1 MQKVSQITN
10 EKVINKLREVL
21 DPELNYNIVD
31 LGLVYEIKVQKN
43 KVKVVMTLT
52 YVGCPLGSLVKK
64 LVEDK
69 LKELPGI
76 SDVYFQLTFDP
87 PWSPARMNEEVRLEL
102 NLPFSAN

>member
-1 MQKVSQITN
+1 MQKIHQVTKEEIFT
-10 EKVINKLREVL
+10 KLREVL

-52 YVGCPLGSLVKK
+52 YPGCPLGSLVKK

-69 LKELPGI
+69 LKELTGV
-76 SDVYFQLTFDP
+76 SEVNFQFTFTP
-87 PWSPARMNEEVRLEL
+87 PWDPSRMSEEVRLEL

>member
-1 MQKVSQITN
+1 MQKIHQVNKEEILT
-10 EKVINKLREVL
+10 KLREVL

-43 KVKVVMTLT
+43 KVKVIMTLT
-52 YVGCPLGSLVKK
+52 YPGCPLGGLVKK

-76 SDVYFQLTFDP
+76 SEVDSQFTFTP
-87 PWSPARMNEEVRLEL
+87 PWDPSRMSEEARLEV
-102 NLPFSAN
+102 NLPLSIN

>member
-1 MQKVSQITN
+1 MQKIHQVNKEEILT
-10 EKVINKLREVL
+10 KLREVL

-52 YVGCPLGSLVKK
+52 YPGCPLGSLVKK

-69 LKELPGI
+69 LKELTGV
-76 SDVYFQLTFDP
+76 SEVNFQFTFTP
-87 PWSPARMNEEVRLEL
+87 PWDPSRMSEEVRLEL